1 MSYSC
6 KDLANCI
13 KYFPGY
19 KLPAFK
25 ADLRWSLAY
34 YYIVLKEGKNNA
46 YKRVFNFSIY
56 CLAEVWSV
64 YIKRRK
70 NCDLSS
76 FMGII
81 CRLRGGRAAS
91 QVNDVLLLYYIVIAL

>member
-34 YYIVLKEGKNNA
+34 YYIVLKEGKSNA

-70 NCDLSS
+70 NCDLSYRVS
-76 FMGII
+76 WGLYVG
-81 CRLRGGRAAS
+81 CEAEGLRPRS
-91 QVNDVLLLYYIVIAL
+91 MMYCFYIT